1 MKIKTITTANIKNPA
16 YNEKHQIFVGTH
28 TGSFKRID
36 VFADNPHAQENLQ
49 SISSLNK
56 QSRVTA
62 MEWGDENEILVGRT
76 NKFIKIYD
84 ASNNEFTSTIELDD
98 GPIVGAGRFDGKII
112 AGLAGGKVQIF
123 QQNQEFLQAGD
134 HLSRMRQC
142 KENRKLI
149 ATGGKG
155 RQNNLK
161 VWDLETK
168 AKVFAS
174 KNLPND
180 YLELEVPVWDSD
192 IVFIDAHQLAT
203 CSRHGYLRVYDTRK
217 QRRPVLEYVNPKE
230 QIAYGCATV
239 HDNTL
244 FAGSASGIVRAFD
257 TRKMKTIV
265 HTYKG
270 FTGSVTDIVTD
281 NSGKY
286 LFTSCLDRFVR
297 VHSVASTVLQ
307 YQCYVKSKATQI
319 LMRTYDDQPDCVM
332 LEDSNSNEAD
342 DNQQSDDDSDDET
355 ESERSGS
362 DSEYEEMFQQMPTV
376 DEEKQERLNKKR
388 KTQESIKSSK
398 ISKKKK

>member
-1 MKIKTITTANIKNPA
+1 
-16 YNEKHQIFVGTH
+16 
-28 TGSFKRID
+28 
-36 VFADNPHAQENLQ
+36 
-49 SISSLNK
+49 
-56 QSRVTA
+56 
-62 MEWGDENEILVGRT
+62 MEWGNENEILVGRA

-84 ASNNEFTSTIELDD
+84 ATDKDFTSTIELDD
-98 GPIVGAGRFDGKII
+98 GPIVGAGRFDGKIV
-112 AGLAGGKVQIF
+112 AGLASGRVQIF
-123 QQNQEFLQAGD
+123 QQKKEFFEAGD
-134 HLSRMRQC
+134 HMSRMRQC
-142 KENRKLI
+142 KENKKLI

-168 AKVFAS
+168 TKVFTS

-192 IVFIDAHQLAT
+192 IVFVDAHQLVT

-217 QRRPVLEYVNPKE
+217 QRRPVLNYVNAKE

-239 HDNTL
+239 HENTL

-257 TRKMKTIV
+257 TRKMKTIL

-281 NSGKY
+281 NNGKY

-297 VHSVASTVLQ
+297 VHAVESTAVQ

-319 LMRTYDDQPDCVM
+319 LMRTYDDEPDCVM
-332 LEDSNSNEAD
+332 LEDSKESDED
-342 DNQQSDDDSDDET
+342 QQSDDNSDE
-355 ESERSGS
+355 ESSERSGS
-362 DSEYEEMFQQMPTV
+362 DSEYEEIFQQMQTV
-376 DEEKQERLNKKR
+376 E
-388 KTQESIKSSK
+388 
-398 ISKKKK
+398 